1 MMKIKNKL
9 LKISY
14 LAILLS
20 GVIGLSGCVN
30 QNNPNPDGGDTQK
43 EWVDFVNSD
52 EVKLTLEYSGHNFF
66 DDGISEVKLKT
77 AIDGDTAHFLLADG
91 SSDELIKIR
100 FYGIDT
106 PESTGK
112 IQEYGK
118 AASNFTKEKLTK
130 ANENGTIVI
139 SSPYFEYKAPETDST
154 GGRYLGLVWIN
165 ETKKNASIDE
175 LRLLN
180 LEIVQNGYS
189 WVKNLEEIP
198 EFVETFTAAEQQA
211 RDFKLNLFSGEKD
224 PLFNYGDYID
234 VSLLE
239 LKKEVEASLKD
250 PNHVNKFDGENVRIQ
265 GTVAGYADNI
275 LYLQGYFDE
284 ETGSNVEGGEY
295 GGINIF
301 TGMGSIPTKFITVNN
316 YIQLC
321 GVAQDSENFGF
332 QISGVYSFPRT
343 NPKDERD
350 GQVIFTSDEI
360 EDELKVHVFEY
371 KAEDL
376 VDGTFECLFSP
387 VTISDNVVV
396 SGGYNGDDSITLY
409 VENMDGTKLDFD
421 VYIPFI
427 YRPEI
432 DNPILS
438 YRSYEDF
445 VGKTFKISN
454 SIYSYHKT
462 TSGNIN
468 YQLIP
473 INSEGFSLVEES
485 E

>member
-66 DDGISEVKLKT
+66 NDGISEVKLKT

-265 GTVAGYADNI
+265 GTVAGYADN
-275 LYLQGYFDE
+275 
-284 ETGSNVEGGEY
+284 
-295 GGINIF
+295 
-301 TGMGSIPTKFITVNN
+301 MTVHSDAARHVPPDA
-316 YIQLC
+316 L
-321 GVAQDSENFGF
+321 
-332 QISGVYSFPRT
+332 FP
-343 NPKDERD
+343 
-350 GQVIFTSDEI
+350 S
-360 EDELKVHVFEY
+360 HVPYATEY
-371 KAEDL
+371 KP
-376 VDGTFECLFSP
+376 VP
-387 VTISDNVVV
+387 VTAIRHFRTRYAPAYTDRLSQVSLPTTAIQPSNFHNPPLPEDNDAATMPF
-396 SGGYNGDDSITLY
+396 SG
-409 VENMDGTKLDFD
+409 
-421 VYIPFI
+421 
-427 YRPEI
+427 
-432 DNPILS
+432 
-438 YRSYEDF
+438 
-445 VGKTFKISN
+445 
-454 SIYSYHKT
+454 
-462 TSGNIN
+462 
-468 YQLIP
+468 
-473 INSEGFSLVEES
+473 
-485 E
+485 